1 MIYCSNS
8 IKIVRNNSGVKMTS
22 DLNVSRSSD
31 ISLRILAIVAGL
43 GSLIFWLLWRGIKGF
58 YYSSGLK

>member
-1 MIYCSNS
+1 
-8 IKIVRNNSGVKMTS
+8 
-22 DLNVSRSSD
+22 
-31 ISLRILAIVAGL
+31 VAGL